1 MLAYKLAES
10 CGCMSPERLLGSMTS
25 AEITSWH
32 AYDSISPIG
41 GRRLD
46 YLAAAIMEVI
56 ANSQPFNKKKYRLG
70 DFLLKWRDDPEDR
83 QNRLKKAWGQV
94 KGLWKNAQK
103 HG

>member
-1 MLAYKLAES
+1 
-10 CGCMSPERLLGSMTS
+10 
-25 AEITSWH
+25 
-32 AYDSISPIG
+32 
-41 GRRLD
+41 
-46 YLAAAIMEVI
+46 MEVI